1 MKIVEPFRFH
11 YLALKGIL
19 EQGLRL
25 IHDDIDVMSM
35 CKLQERRLRDTIIL
49 YVKSGHAPL
58 AVEVLEGLV
67 TGLVEGLL
75 KGVKLVWGYKRSLI
89 G

>member
-1 MKIVEPFRFH
+1 M
-11 YLALKGIL
+11 
-19 EQGLRL
+19 
-25 IHDDIDVMSM
+25 
-35 CKLQERRLRDTIIL
+35 
-49 YVKSGHAPL
+49 KSGHAPL